1 MSYSLKRVFGFSGTL
16 CEKTS
21 RLLSERE
28 VLENSPENLEEES
41 DSLDGDSDSNPD
53 DSGGDSDSGGGS
65 DSGGNSGGLT
75 EGNQPRSVNRD
86 DIALLKWRRLA
97 GIE

>member
-28 VLENSPENLEEES
+28 LLENSPENLEEES
-41 DSLDGDSDSNPD
+41 DSLESGSDSDDPE
-53 DSGGDSDSGGGS
+53 GGS
-65 DSGGNSGGLT
+65 DSGDNSGGLT
-75 EGNQPRSVNRD
+75 EGNPHRSVNRD